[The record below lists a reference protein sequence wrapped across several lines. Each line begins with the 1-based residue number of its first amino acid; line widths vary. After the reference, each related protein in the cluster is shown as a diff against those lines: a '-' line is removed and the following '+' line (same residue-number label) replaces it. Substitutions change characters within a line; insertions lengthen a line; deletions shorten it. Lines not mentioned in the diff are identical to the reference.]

1 MEGIEMNR
9 SCRGDEKRGNRSP
22 SSSPFSPARRRG
34 RNRVAR
40 GRGWVRESG
49 GGVALFGLEY
59 PRLESDNRSDPQEPS
74 RNPGIWQC
82 TICEHGNDAKKISC
96 EQCGVLR
103 YFSLYFN
110 NALEVDGRAK
120 RRDKH
125 YAVSV
130 LARTLFSPSS
140 AKSKDVVLSGGFK
153 ASRNATGSTRATLDA
168 LHKTY
173 MTRKECHINIVPFKF
188 DTPSPDDVVAT
199 GLKSSRSFRKD
210 APHVTE
216 KRVMDNDS
224 STPEKDTTADS
235 NLPVKSNEFGESS
248 ESVSVGSQNETLC
261 LDHELQH
268 LSLERKSQKSKANIK
283 KPVSSSLYKPEP
295 WMLQHED
302 EGIPRQLNL
311 AIVGHVD
318 SGKSTLCGRLLHA
331 LGRIS
336 KKQMHKYEKEAK
348 EKGKGS
354 FAYAWAMDESADE
367 RERGI
372 TMTVGVA
379 YFDTKNYHVVL
390 LDSPGHKDFVPN
402 MISGA
407 TQSDAAILVID
418 ASIGSFEAGM
428 GINGIGQTKEHSQL
442 VRSFGVDN
450 LIVVVNKMDSV
461 EYSKERFNF
470 IKSQL
475 GAFLRSCG
483 YKDSAVAWVPISAME
498 NENLMTTAS
507 DTRLSSWYD
516 GNCLLKAIDT
526 LPPPSRDVSKP
537 LRLPICDVFS
547 SHKLGQVAI
556 GGKVEVGATRSGSKI
571 LVMPFG
577 ELAVVKTIERNS
589 SSCNL
594 ARAGDN
600 VAIGLQGID
609 PSHVMP
615 GGVICHPDYPVSVA
629 SCLELKILVLDITVP
644 ILVGLQFELHIHH
657 AKVSASMVK
666 ILSLLEQKTGK
677 ASKKIPRFL
686 TSRQTAV
693 IEVKLEKEV
702 CVEEF
707 SNLKAL
713 GRVFLR
719 SQGNTIAVG
728 IVSRVR
734 EQA

>member
-1 MEGIEMNR
+1 MELHIM
-9 SCRGDEKRGNRSP
+9 
-22 SSSPFSPARRRG
+22 
-34 RNRVAR
+34 V
-40 GRGWVRESG
+40 
-49 GGVALFGLEY
+49 GLLLHNQAEFNMVDIN
-59 PRLESDNRSDPQEPS
+59 PDSDDNRSDPQEPS

-311 AIVGHVD
+311 AI
-318 SGKSTLCGRLLHA
+318 
-331 LGRIS
+331 
-336 KKQMHKYEKEAK
+336 
-348 EKGKGS
+348 GKGS

-644 ILVGLQFELHIHH
+644 ILVGLQ
-657 AKVSASMVK
+657 VSASMVK

>member
-1 MEGIEMNR
+1 M
-9 SCRGDEKRGNRSP
+9 
-22 SSSPFSPARRRG
+22 
-34 RNRVAR
+34 
-40 GRGWVRESG
+40 
-49 GGVALFGLEY
+49 
-59 PRLESDNRSDPQEPS
+59 EPS
-74 RNPGIWQC
+74 RNPGPWQC
-82 TICEHGNDAKKISC
+82 TICEHGNDARHSSC

-103 YFSLYFN
+103 DFSLYFN
-110 NALEVDGRAK
+110 NALEVDGRVK
-120 RRDKH
+120 RRGMH
-125 YAVSV
+125 STVSV

-140 AKSKDVVLSGGFK
+140 AKSKDVVFSGGFK
-153 ASRNATGSTRATLDA
+153 VSRTATGNTQATLDA
-168 LHKTY
+168 LHRTY
-173 MTRKECHINIVPFKF
+173 MTRKERRINIVPFKF
-188 DTPSPDDVVAT
+188 DTPSPDDMVAT
-199 GLKSSRSFRKD
+199 GLKSSRSIRKVDTD
-210 APHVTE
+210 APCIDVHIAE
-216 KRVMDNDS
+216 KKVMDNDS
-224 STPEKDTTADS
+224 FIITEKDTTADLNS
-235 NLPVKSNEFGESS
+235 LVKSNGFGESKN
-248 ESVSVGSQNETLC
+248 VSVDSENKTLI
-261 LDHELQH
+261 LDHELQQ
-268 LSLERKSQKSKANIK
+268 LSLERKLQKSKPKIK
-283 KPVSSSLYKPEP
+283 KPVSLSLYKPEP

-302 EGIPRQLNL
+302 EDIPTQLNIS
-311 AIVGHVD
+311 IVGHVD
-318 SGKSTLCGRLLHA
+318 SGKSTLCGRLLHS
-331 LGRIS
+331 LGKIS

-390 LDSPGHKDFVPN
+390 LDAPGHKDFVPN

-407 TQSDAAILVID
+407 TQSDAAVLVID

-428 GINGIGQTKEHSQL
+428 GVNGIGQTKEHSQL
-442 VRSFGVDN
+442 IRSFGVDN
-450 LIVVVNKMDSV
+450 LIVAVNKMDSV
-461 EYSKERFNF
+461 GYSKERFNF

-475 GAFLRSCG
+475 GTFLRSCG
-483 YKDSAVAWVPISAME
+483 YKDSAIAWVPMSAME
-498 NENLMTTAS
+498 NENLMAAAS

-526 LPPPSRDVSKP
+526 LPPPYRDISKP
-537 LRLPICDVFS
+537 LRLPICDVIS
-547 SHKLGQVAI
+547 SHTLGQVAI
-556 GGKVEVGATRSGSKI
+556 GGKLEVGAIQSGSKV
-571 LVMPFG
+571 LVMPSA

-589 SSCNL
+589 YGCNL

-609 PSHVMP
+609 PSHVIS

-657 AKVSASMVK
+657 AKMSACMVK
-666 ILSLLEQKTGK
+666 IVSLLEQKTGK
-677 ASKKIPRFL
+677 ASKKRPRFL

>member
-1 MEGIEMNR
+1 MFIPE
-9 SCRGDEKRGNRSP
+9 
-22 SSSPFSPARRRG
+22 
-34 RNRVAR
+34 
-40 GRGWVRESG
+40 
-49 GGVALFGLEY
+49 L
-59 PRLESDNRSDPQEPS
+59 DNRSDPQEPS

-82 TICEHGNDAKKISC
+82 TICEHGNDAKKKSC

-199 GLKSSRSFRKD
+199 GLKSSRSFRKVDTD

-609 PSHVMP
+609 PSHIMP

>member
-1 MEGIEMNR
+1 MNR
-9 SCRGDEKRGNRSP
+9 SCREATRREAIAPRRLPPSP
-22 SSSPFSPARRRG
+22 LLV
-34 RNRVAR
+34 VAGAIGEVAG

-49 GGVALFGLEY
+49 GGVALAGLEY
-59 PRLESDNRSDPQEPS
+59 PRLGSGLLFHNQVELNMVDSNPDSDDNRSDPQEPS
-74 RNPGIWQC
+74 RNPGMWQC
-82 TICEHGNDAKKISC
+82 TICEHGNDAKKLSC

-103 YFSLYFN
+103 DFSLYFN

-120 RRDKH
+120 RRDKR

-130 LARTLFSPSS
+130 LARTLFLPSS
-140 AKSKDVVLSGGFK
+140 AKSKDVLSGGFK
-153 ASRNATGSTRATLDA
+153 ASRNPTGNTRATLDA

-173 MTRKECHINIVPFKF
+173 MTRKERHINIVPFKF

-199 GLKSSRSFRKD
+199 GLKSSRSFRKGIIS
-210 APHVTE
+210 AFPH
-216 KRVMDNDS
+216 
-224 STPEKDTTADS
+224 P
-235 NLPVKSNEFGESS
+235 
-248 ESVSVGSQNETLC
+248 
-261 LDHELQH
+261 HH

-302 EGIPRQLNL
+302 EGIPTQLNL

-475 GAFLRSCG
+475 GTFLRSCG

-498 NENLMTTAS
+498 NENLMATAS

-734 EQA
+734 REQA

>member
-1 MEGIEMNR
+1 MFIPE
-9 SCRGDEKRGNRSP
+9 
-22 SSSPFSPARRRG
+22 
-34 RNRVAR
+34 
-40 GRGWVRESG
+40 
-49 GGVALFGLEY
+49 L
-59 PRLESDNRSDPQEPS
+59 DNRSDPQEPS

-199 GLKSSRSFRKD
+199 GLKSSRSFRKVDTD

-348 EKGKGS
+348 EK
-354 FAYAWAMDESADE
+354 
-367 RERGI
+367 
-372 TMTVGVA
+372 
-379 YFDTKNYHVVL
+379 VL
-390 LDSPGHKDFVPN
+390 LF
-402 MISGA
+402 
-407 TQSDAAILVID
+407 
-418 ASIGSFEAGM
+418 
-428 GINGIGQTKEHSQL
+428 
-442 VRSFGVDN
+442 
-450 LIVVVNKMDSV
+450 
-461 EYSKERFNF
+461 
-470 IKSQL
+470 
-475 GAFLRSCG
+475 
-483 YKDSAVAWVPISAME
+483 
-498 NENLMTTAS
+498 
-507 DTRLSSWYD
+507 
-516 GNCLLKAIDT
+516 
-526 LPPPSRDVSKP
+526 
-537 LRLPICDVFS
+537 
-547 SHKLGQVAI
+547 
-556 GGKVEVGATRSGSKI
+556 
-571 LVMPFG
+571 
-577 ELAVVKTIERNS
+577 
-589 SSCNL
+589 
-594 ARAGDN
+594 
-600 VAIGLQGID
+600 
-609 PSHVMP
+609 
-615 GGVICHPDYPVSVA
+615 
-629 SCLELKILVLDITVP
+629 
-644 ILVGLQFELHIHH
+644 
-657 AKVSASMVK
+657 
-666 ILSLLEQKTGK
+666 
-677 ASKKIPRFL
+677 
-686 TSRQTAV
+686 
-693 IEVKLEKEV
+693 
-702 CVEEF
+702 
-707 SNLKAL
+707 
-713 GRVFLR
+713 
-719 SQGNTIAVG
+719 
-728 IVSRVR
+728 
-734 EQA
+734 

>member
-1 MEGIEMNR
+1 M
-9 SCRGDEKRGNRSP
+9 
-22 SSSPFSPARRRG
+22 
-34 RNRVAR
+34 
-40 GRGWVRESG
+40 
-49 GGVALFGLEY
+49 
-59 PRLESDNRSDPQEPS
+59 PRLAAAGSAPSPLRWILLVLGWNRDNRSDRDEPS
-74 RNPGIWQC
+74 KNSGLWQC
-82 TICEHGNDAKKISC
+82 TICEYRNDAKYLSC
-96 EQCGVLR
+96 EQCGVIR
-103 YFSLYFN
+103 DFSVYFN

-120 RRDKH
+120 RRDRH
-125 YAVSV
+125 SAVSV
-130 LARTLFSPSS
+130 LARSLFSPSNT
-140 AKSKDVVLSGGFK
+140 KSKDAVFSDGFK
-153 ASRNATGSTRATLDA
+153 ASRNATGNTQATLDA

-173 MTRKECHINIVPFKF
+173 MASKERRINIV
-188 DTPSPDDVVAT
+188 DADASYIDVHIA
-199 GLKSSRSFRKD
+199 
-210 APHVTE
+210 E
-216 KRVMDNDS
+216 KMVMDNDDII
-224 STPEKDTTADS
+224 TEKDINTDL
-235 NLPVKSNEFGESS
+235 NLPVKLNELGESS
-248 ESVSVGSQNETLC
+248 SSVAVDSQDKTLG
-261 LDHELQH
+261 LDNDIEH
-268 LSLERKSQKSKANIK
+268 LSLERKPKKGKAKMKRPI
-283 KPVSSSLYKPEP
+283 SSSLYKPEP
-295 WMLQHED
+295 WMLQLKDED
-302 EGIPRQLNL
+302 ISRQLNL

-367 RERGI
+367 RERGV

-407 TQSDAAILVID
+407 TQSDAAVLVID

-442 VRSFGVDN
+442 IRSFGVEN
-450 LIVVVNKMDSV
+450 LIIAVNKMDVV

-475 GAFLRSCG
+475 GTFLRSCG
-483 YKDSAVAWVPISAME
+483 YRDSAISWVPMSAME
-498 NENLMTTAS
+498 NENLLAAVS
-507 DTRLSSWYD
+507 DPRLLSWYD
-516 GNCLLKAIDT
+516 GNCLLEAIDT
-526 LPPPSRDVSKP
+526 LPPPHRDVSKP
-537 LRLPICDVFS
+537 LCLPICDVIS
-547 SHKLGQVAI
+547 SQKLGQVAI
-556 GGKVEVGATRSGSKI
+556 GGKVETGAIRSGSKVLI
-571 LVMPFG
+571 MPAG

-589 SSCNL
+589 SSCNV
-594 ARAGDN
+594 ARAGDSI
-600 VAIGLQGID
+600 AIGLHGID
-609 PSHVMP
+609 PSHVMS
-615 GGVICHPDYPVSVA
+615 GGVVCHPDYPVSVA
-629 SCLELKILVLDITVP
+629 SRLELKILVLDITVP

-657 AKVSASMVK
+657 AKVSASLVK

-693 IEVKLEKEV
+693 IEVKLNKEV

-728 IVSRVR
+728 IVNRVR
-734 EQA
+734 EQS

>member
-1 MEGIEMNR
+1 MSR
-9 SCRGDEKRGNRSP
+9 SCRANEKHRSP
-22 SSSPFSPARRRG
+22 SSPLFPSSSRAQSG
-34 RNRVAR
+34 GLA

-49 GGVALFGLEY
+49 GGSLSPAWRILPV
-59 PRLESDNRSDPQEPS
+59 RLESFTFELDNRSDLEEPS
-74 RNPGIWQC
+74 RNHGLWKC
-82 TICEHGNDAKKISC
+82 TICEHGNYARYLSC

-103 YFSLYFN
+103 DFSLYFSS
-110 NALEVDGRAK
+110 ALEVDGRAK

-125 YAVSV
+125 SAVSV
-130 LARTLFSPSS
+130 LARSLFSPSS
-140 AKSKDVVLSGGFK
+140 TKSKDTIFSNGFK
-153 ASRNATGSTRATLDA
+153 ASRNATRHTQATLDA

-173 MTRKECHINIVPFKF
+173 MAHKERRINIVPFKF
-188 DTPSPDDVVAT
+188 DTPSPDDMVAT
-199 GLKSSRSFRKD
+199 GLKSSRNVRKD
-210 APHVTE
+210 VHIAE
-216 KRVMDNDS
+216 KKVMDNDNFI
-224 STPEKDTTADS
+224 TEKDTTTDPNS
-235 NLPVKSNEFGESS
+235 PVKLNEFGESS
-248 ESVSVGSQNETLC
+248 KGVSVDSQNKTLS

-268 LSLERKSQKSKANIK
+268 LSLERKPQKSKAKIK
-283 KPVSSSLYKPEP
+283 KPVSLSLYKPEP
-295 WMLQHED
+295 WMLQRED
-302 EGIPRQLNL
+302 EDIPRQLNL

-407 TQSDAAILVID
+407 TQSDAAVLVID
-418 ASIGSFEAGM
+418 ASVGSFEAGM
-428 GINGIGQTKEHSQL
+428 GVNGIGQTKEHSQL
-442 VRSFGVDN
+442 IRSFGVDN
-450 LIVVVNKMDSV
+450 LIVAVNKMDSV

-475 GAFLRSCG
+475 GTFLRSCG
-483 YKDSAVAWVPISAME
+483 YKDSAIAWVPMSAME
-498 NENLMTTAS
+498 NENLMAAAS

-526 LPPPSRDVSKP
+526 LPPPYHDVSKP
-537 LRLPICDVFS
+537 LRLPICDVIS
-547 SHKLGQVAI
+547 SHTLGQVAI
-556 GGKVEVGATRSGSKI
+556 GGKVEAGAIRSGCKV
-571 LVMPFG
+571 LVMPSG

-609 PSHVMP
+609 PSHVMS

-644 ILVGLQFELHIHH
+644 ILVGLEFELHIHH

-713 GRVFLR
+713 GRVSLR
-719 SQGNTIAVG
+719 SQGNTVAVG